1 MKLGRLSRIHQPV
14 GRLYKKRSTAVSAA
28 TALVSFDGSSLTGWT
43 VTDAATNPPTITQ
56 AQGNPAPSWQMIG
69 RGFRQNLGINYLNK
83 TIAFDV
89 SPGTGC
95 DIGISWAQNSNGNSA
110 YRGQLRIRQ
119 SATATLQGLT
129 LTDNGAWLY
138 IGNAGNE
145 TAALFPVANAWSS
158 IKVRIATNRVC
169 TWTLNGVLQASTI
182 TLPVGYTSAD
192 TTNTWFG
199 FIGNGGGTSQFDNL
213 VIYDGIV

>member
-1 MKLGRLSRIHQPV
+1 MASITLGAGITF
-14 GRLYKKRSTAVSAA
+14 GAGISATTSGIPEVIYSA
-28 TALVSFDGSSLTGWT
+28 IGDTLNGWSI
-43 VTDAATNPPTITQ
+43 TDSATNPPTITQ

-69 RGFRQNLGINYLNK
+69 RGFRRNLGINYLNK

-89 SPGTGC
+89 SPGSGC
-95 DIGISWAQNSNGNSA
+95 DIGISWAQNSGGTGT

-119 SATATLQGLT
+119 SATATQQGLT
-129 LTDNGAWLY
+129 LVDNGGWLY
-138 IGNAGNE
+138 IGVSGNE
-145 TAALFPVANAWSS
+145 TAALFPTANVWSS
-158 IKVRIATNRVC
+158 IKVRIAANRVC

>member
-1 MKLGRLSRIHQPV
+1 MS
-14 GRLYKKRSTAVSAA
+14 KKRVTTVVS
-28 TALVSFDGSSLTGWT
+28 ALVSFDGSTLTGWT

-69 RGFRQNLGINYLNK
+69 RGFHRNLGINYLNK

-89 SPGTGC
+89 SPGAGC
-95 DIGISWAQNSNGNSA
+95 DIGISWAQNAGGTGA

-129 LTDNGAWLY
+129 LTDNGGWQY

-158 IKVRIATNRVC
+158 IKVRIAANRVC
-169 TWTLNGVLQASTI
+169 TWTLNDVLQASTI